1 MFVDGNREITF
12 SAFKDRENDSFE
24 IKVRLMNNDTLDKQG
39 IIIKINQEF
48 IRKLDFV
55 KPGSPYPMVDL
66 EELLNIETSSIST
79 LTDQNLNYDFLELSY
94 PRRMRLLTDNDLLRD
109 GDSDLNH
116 VDLIKEVIRR
126 ARERGFLEEF
136 EQLVQQAKYET

>member
-1 MFVDGNREITF
+1 
-12 SAFKDRENDSFE
+12 
-24 IKVRLMNNDTLDKQG
+24 MNNDTLDKQG